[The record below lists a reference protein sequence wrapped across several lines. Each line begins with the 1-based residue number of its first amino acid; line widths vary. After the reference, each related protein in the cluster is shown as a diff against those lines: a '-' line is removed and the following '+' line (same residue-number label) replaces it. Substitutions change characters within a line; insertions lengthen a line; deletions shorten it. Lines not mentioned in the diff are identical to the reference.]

1 MARAAAAPHDFS
13 ISKCPP
19 NCVVSKVLSPIE
31 PSRLSDY
38 NLPSSILNLWPTRRP
53 GCSHPGCRPLV
64 LRCGSGSGRNVH
76 RSGNYSRCR
85 YTPSRRCI
93 AAASAPPSAPV
104 FRRSRTTPS
113 AVLSH
118 RGTYVLQLSESVL
131 SRAREQRRLLGRTW
145 RRERQREGVNA
156 ASRVLSRCS
165 ELVLGYEHQ

>member
-1 MARAAAAPHDFS
+1 MERAAAAPHDFS

-113 AVLSH
+113 AVLS
-118 RGTYVLQLSESVL
+118 
-131 SRAREQRRLLGRTW
+131 
-145 RRERQREGVNA
+145 
-156 ASRVLSRCS
+156 
-165 ELVLGYEHQ
+165 VLGYEHQSIFMAPESAPCSLSIARTPVYTKAKASSALLPGALG